1 LGRQM
6 QPAIDQC
13 ANVAAMTDA
22 ANQAAGL
29 NLPFGILAGSER
41 QMQVVPGTVP
51 GVVSPR
57 LTSGNGEG
65 E

>member
-1 LGRQM
+1 
-6 QPAIDQC
+6 
-13 ANVAAMTDA
+13 MTDA